1 MGFWQRIEKEHP
13 VAYGM
18 FYGAII
24 TMNVSALIIALI
36 ALAVK

>member
-1 MGFWQRIEKEHP
+1 MGFWERLQKEHP

-24 TMNVSALIIALI
+24 TMTVSSLIIALI
-36 ALAVK
+36 ALTMK